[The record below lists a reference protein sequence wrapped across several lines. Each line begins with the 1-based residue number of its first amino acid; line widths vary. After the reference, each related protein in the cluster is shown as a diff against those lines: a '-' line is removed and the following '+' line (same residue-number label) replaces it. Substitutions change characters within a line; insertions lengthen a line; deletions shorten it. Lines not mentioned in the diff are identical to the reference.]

1 MYKFH
6 FIFSVL
12 ISALI
17 LQEALAQE
25 TNAHAPNALYDDWNK
40 FFSLLSE
47 LKNLGNPDSLLKRDA
62 QPPVVSWQSLE
73 GSPGSSQFS
82 PRHVIKRAS
91 RVFSRKRNP
100 RATPELQ
107 TDHLPDIRAVDD
119 TVALLSDIQGIGS
132 VPSIL
137 SDLTGDGPP
146 LLSLLSNKQGVGL
159 APSFQSGLTGDGFP
173 VSSLQSNIQ
182 GNDLVPSI
190 PPSVQGN
197 TPRND
202 IQGNSLASFISPNV
216 QGNTLRNDI
225 QSNGFPVSSLQSDAL
240 SVKSVATGQQA
251 GPLDAL
257 LQPFTNFPIGSI
269 APYATHPSIQ
279 IPDALSVP
287 QINGQPSIAQSGVST
302 PASQA
307 LQPDTVSSSPGSSR
321 PVVYPIADPLPAQSA
336 ANPPAIPASDS
347 PVTVF
352 GNLPENAPLP
362 PAAPAAPA
370 SPVPENA
377 APSSTSPEPPTTQPT
392 LSPNPGPSNTIITPA
407 PSSAVT
413 TSISTTASAT
423 TSTTS
428 MKSTTST
435 TRLVTPTAIPSM
447 SSASSDQIN
456 FTELSFSLFIL
467 ISLVFL

>member
-6 FIFSVL
+6 IIFSVL

-25 TNAHAPNALYDDWNK
+25 TNAHAPNALYDNWSK

-100 RATPELQ
+100 RATLELQ

-132 VPSIL
+132 VPSVL

-146 LLSLLSNKQGVGL
+146 LLSLLSNKQGAGL

-182 GNDLVPSI
+182 GSDLVPSI

-202 IQGNSLASFISPNV
+202 IQGNGLASFISPNV
-216 QGNTLRNDI
+216 QGNTLPNDI
-225 QSNGFPVSSLQSDAL
+225 QSNGFPVFSLQSDAL
-240 SVKSVATGQQA
+240 SAKPVATGQQA
-251 GPLDAL
+251 GPPDAL
-257 LQPFTNFPIGSI
+257 LQSFTNFPIGSI

-287 QINGQPSIAQSGVST
+287 QINGQPSIAQSGVNT

-307 LQPDTVSSSPGSSR
+307 LQPDTVLSSPGSPR
-321 PVVYPIADPLPAQSA
+321 PVFYPIADPFPAQSA

-370 SPVPENA
+370 SSVPENA

-392 LSPNPGPSNTIITPA
+392 LSLNPSPSNTIITPA

-413 TSISTTASAT
+413 TSISITASAT

-428 MKSTTST
+428 MKTTTSI

-447 SSASSDQIN
+447 SNASSDQIN